1 MTESVISIMETGE
14 APERRRL
21 TETNCILPANIR
33 MLDRIAPSA
42 LNPLE
47 VYTRPKP
54 VPKVMYPAITGSVLR
69 NACLSSAFGPFTFS
83 FPVSINNY

>member
-1 MTESVISIMETGE
+1 MDTGE
-14 APERRRL
+14 APERRRF
-21 TETNCILPANIR
+21 TETNCMLPAKIR

-54 VPKVMYPAITGSVLR
+54 VPRVMYPAITGSDLR
-69 NACLSSAFGPFTFS
+69 NACRSSALGPFTFS
-83 FPVSINNY
+83 IPVSINNY